1 MTSSLQAMD
10 QGVIHSLKS
19 RYRNKVVQKIIEAID
34 SKKLLSKISLLDVMK
49 MPVLA
54 WAEIT
59 DKTIQNCFK
68 KAGFS
73 EIEDDD
79 TVSDYP
85 FVALKDSI
93 TQLSILEKTF
103 EDVTVEDVASVDDML
118 VSAQEP
124 LTNKDTLACLLAL
137 DIDDQHEYGKDDS
150 RSEVSEVLLKPNPS
164 HLHAAIDTLINYPMI
179 IGTAELPGLTWNNKL
194 CVTKKDYQKKKDLF
208 SS

>member
-1 MTSSLQAMD
+1 MIAKSYSQKFLCWTLWKCPSYHELRLQARPY
-10 QGVIHSLKS
+10 K
-19 RYRNKVVQKIIEAID
+19 
-34 SKKLLSKISLLDVMK
+34 
-49 MPVLA
+49 
-54 WAEIT
+54 
-59 DKTIQNCFK
+59 NCFK

-150 RSEVSEVLLKPNPS
+150 QSEVSEVLLKPNPS
-164 HLHAAIDTLINYPMI
+164 HLHAAIDTLINYSMI

-194 CVTKKDYQKKKDLF
+194 CITKKDYQKKKDLF